1 MANSASRA
9 LAGELKDLMTKPLEG
24 VNVQLVDDSNLFK
37 WEVAIF
43 GPPDTIY
50 CGGYFKT
57 QLDFPE
63 TYPFEPPKMKF
74 LEPIFHPN
82 VYPSGEI
89 CISILHPPGKADQ
102 RGELPEER
110 WNPTQRV
117 RTIVLSVISLLN
129 EPNISSP
136 ADVDASVAFRKW
148 KEGQDDTFEKKVK
161 QAVAKS
167 KVLADKDGVEIPT
180 TVEEYC
186 LNSKVSIDDDMDDTM
201 DDDLDDDV
209 EFMTDDDDDD
219 FDDSDGG
226 SDDDDNDNDDNTDD
240 NNTVDSGNER

>member
-1 MANSASRA
+1 MERRPVIFFWKST
-9 LAGELKDLMTKPLEG
+9 L
-24 VNVQLVDDSNLFK
+24 SNK
-37 WEVAIF
+37 
-43 GPPDTIY
+43 
-50 CGGYFKT
+50 
-57 QLDFPE
+57 
-63 TYPFEPPKMKF
+63 
-74 LEPIFHPN
+74 
-82 VYPSGEI
+82 
-89 CISILHPPGKADQ
+89 
-102 RGELPEER
+102 
-110 WNPTQRV
+110 
-117 RTIVLSVISLLN
+117 
-129 EPNISSP
+129 SSP
-136 ADVDASVAFRKW
+136 MCAVVLFAYSFLASGVFIFP
-148 KEGQDDTFEKKVK
+148 GQDDTFEKKVK